1 MAKKPT
7 TIIVRVCKYC
17 HEIIDIVLDETL
29 GSGFWESMKVGE
41 QIEGD
46 VVTRVEP
53 VIVKNSS
60 LLGYRVELDTPAESH
75 CEAAERA
82 KWH

>member
-7 TIIVRVCKYC
+7 AIIVRVCKYC
-17 HEIIDIVLDETL
+17 HEVIDIVLDETS
-29 GSGFWESMKVGE
+29 GSGFWDAMKVGE

-53 VIVKNSS
+53 IIVKNSS
-60 LLGYRVELDTPAESH
+60 LLGYMVELDTRAALH
-75 CEAAERA
+75 CETAERA
-82 KWH
+82 K